1 MTNISKTAQKKAKSL
16 LIDGWE
22 VVIGIEIHTQL
33 ATQSKIF
40 SGSSTEFGQDPNTQA
55 SLVDLAMPGVLP
67 VLNKEVVDLAIRF
80 GLGIDA
86 YIDQASV
93 FARKNYFYPDS
104 PKGYQ
109 ISQMDNPIVGLGH
122 IDIQLEDGTVK
133 RIGVTRA
140 HLEEDAGKSIHDQFE
155 GMSGIDFN
163 RAGTPLLEIVS
174 EPDMRSVEEAVAYIK
189 SIHTLV
195 RWLGI
200 SDGNMAEGSFRAD
213 CNVSLRRPGQP
224 FGTRCELKNLNS
236 FRFIEQAI
244 NVEIERQMEILEWDG
259 TIDQETRLFD
269 PVKMETRSMRSK
281 EEANDYRYFPDP
293 DLLPVIISD
302 AQIETARA
310 ALPELPAA
318 RRERFVADFGVT
330 EYDAHVLTLT
340 REMSDFYE
348 VVVAA
353 AGGVA
358 QGKVSANW
366 VMGEFSGALN
376 KAGLELADSPVSAEK
391 LGGMVARIVDNTI
404 SGKIAKQVFG
414 FMWDEGKT
422 ADEIIAEKGLKQE
435 TDTGA
440 IEAIIKDV
448 LAANEKMVEEFKS
461 GKEKAFNGLVGQVM
475 KASKGKANPAQV
487 NELMK
492 KLIG

>member
-1 MTNISKTAQKKAKSL
+1 MTEAQKLK

-33 ATQSKIF
+33 ATKSKIF

-67 VLNKEVVDLAIRF
+67 VLNAKVVDLAIRF

-122 IDIQLEDGTVK
+122 IDIQLEDGTTK

-155 GMSGIDFN
+155 GMSGIDLN

-244 NVEIERQMEILEWDG
+244 NVEIERQMEILEDGG

-269 PVKMETRSMRSK
+269 PNKMETRSMRSK

-293 DLLPVIISD
+293 DLLPVIIAD
-302 AQIETARA
+302 EQIEAARA

-318 RRERFVADFGVT
+318 RRERFIADFGVT
-330 EYDAHVLTLT
+330 EYDAHVLTLS
-340 REMSDFYE
+340 REMADFYE
-348 VVVAA
+348 AVVAA
-353 AGGVA
+353 AGGAA

-376 KAGLELADSPVSAEK
+376 KAGLELADSPVSSEQ
-391 LGGMVARIVDNTI
+391 LGGMIARIVDNTI
-404 SGKIAKQVFG
+404 NGKIAKQVFG
-414 FMWDEGKT
+414 FMWEAEGKS

-448 LAANEKMVEEFKS
+448 LAANEKMVEEYKS

-475 KASKGKANPAQV
+475 KAAKGKANPAQV

>member
-1 MTNISKTAQKKAKSL
+1 MAEAQKLK

-33 ATQSKIF
+33 ATNSKIF

-67 VLNKEVVDLAIRF
+67 VLNQKVVDLAIRF

-122 IDIQLEDGTVK
+122 VDIQLEDGTIK

-155 GMSGIDFN
+155 GMSGIDLN

-244 NVEIERQMEILEWDG
+244 NVEIERQMEILEYG
-259 TIDQETRLFD
+259 GSIDQETRLFD
-269 PVKMETRSMRSK
+269 PNKMETRSMRSK

-293 DLLPVIISD
+293 DLLPVIIAD
-302 AQIETARA
+302 EQIEAARA
-310 ALPELPAA
+310 TLPELPAA
-318 RRERFVADFGVT
+318 RRARFIADFGVT
-330 EYDAHVLTLT
+330 EYDAHVLTLS
-340 REMSDFYE
+340 REMADFFE
-348 VVVAA
+348 AVVAA
-353 AGGVA
+353 AGGAA

-376 KAGLELADSPVSAEK
+376 KANLDLADSPVSAEQ
-391 LGGMVARIVDNTI
+391 LGGMIARIVDNTI

-414 FMWDEGKT
+414 FMWESEGKS
-422 ADEIIAEKGLKQE
+422 ADDIIAEKGLKQE

-440 IEAIIKDV
+440 IEAIIKEV
-448 LAANEKMVEEFKS
+448 LAANEKMVEEYKS

>member
-1 MTNISKTAQKKAKSL
+1 MAEAQKLK

-33 ATQSKIF
+33 ATNSKIF

-67 VLNKEVVDLAIRF
+67 VLNQKVVDLAIRF

-122 IDIQLEDGTVK
+122 VDIQLEDGTIK

-155 GMSGIDFN
+155 GMSGIDLN

-244 NVEIERQMEILEWDG
+244 NVEIERQMEILEYG
-259 TIDQETRLFD
+259 GSIDQETRLFD
-269 PVKMETRSMRSK
+269 PNKMETRSMRSK

-293 DLLPVIISD
+293 DLLPVIIAD
-302 AQIETARA
+302 EQIEAARA
-310 ALPELPAA
+310 ALPELPSA
-318 RRERFVADFGVT
+318 RRARFIADFGVT
-330 EYDAHVLTLT
+330 EYDAHVLTLS
-340 REMSDFYE
+340 REMADFFE
-348 VVVAA
+348 AVVAA
-353 AGGVA
+353 AGGAA

-376 KAGLELADSPVSAEK
+376 KANLDLADSPVSAEQ
-391 LGGMVARIVDNTI
+391 LGGMIARIVDNTI

-414 FMWDEGKT
+414 FMWESEGKS
-422 ADEIIAEKGLKQE
+422 ADDIIAEKGLKQE

-440 IEAIIKDV
+440 IEAIIKEV
-448 LAANEKMVEEFKS
+448 LAANEKMVEEYKS

>member
-1 MTNISKTAQKKAKSL
+1 MSKNATKPKSL

-33 ATQSKIF
+33 ATNSKIF
-40 SGSSTEFGQDPNTQA
+40 SGSSTVFGNDPNTQA

-155 GMSGIDFN
+155 GMSGIDLN

-200 SDGNMAEGSFRAD
+200 SDGNMAEGSFRCD
-213 CNVSLRRPGQP
+213 CNVSLRRPGNE

-302 AQIETARA
+302 AQIEAARA
-310 ALPELPAA
+310 DLPELPAA

-340 REMSDFYE
+340 REMADFYE
-348 VVVAA
+348 AVVAA
-353 AGGVA
+353 AGGAA

>member
-1 MTNISKTAQKKAKSL
+1 MAEAQKLK

-33 ATQSKIF
+33 ATKSKIF

-67 VLNKEVVDLAIRF
+67 VLNKQVVDLAIRF

-155 GMSGIDFN
+155 GMSGIDLN

-213 CNVSLRRPGQP
+213 CNVSLRRPGNE

-244 NVEIERQMEILEWDG
+244 NVEIERQMDILEDG
-259 TIDQETRLFD
+259 GKIDQETRLFD

-293 DLLPVIISD
+293 DLLPVIIPD
-302 AQIETARA
+302 AQIEAARA
-310 ALPELPAA
+310 TLPELPAA

-340 REMSDFYE
+340 REMSEFYE
-348 VVVAA
+348 AVVEA
-353 AGGVA
+353 AGGAA

-376 KAGLELADSPVSAEK
+376 KAGLELADSPISAEQ
-391 LGGMVARIVDNTI
+391 LGGMIARIVDNTI
-404 SGKIAKQVFG
+404 NGKIAKQVFG
-414 FMWDEGKT
+414 FMWEEGKT
-422 ADEIIAEKGLKQE
+422 ADAIIAEKGLKQE

-448 LAANEKMVEEFKS
+448 LAANEKMVEEYKS

-475 KASKGKANPAQV
+475 KAAKGKANPAQV

>member
-1 MTNISKTAQKKAKSL
+1 MASNQKKAKSN

-33 ATQSKIF
+33 ATNSKIF

-155 GMSGIDFN
+155 GMSGIDLN

-348 VVVAA
+348 AVVAA
-353 AGGVA
+353 AGGAA

-492 KLIG
+492 KLIN

>member
-1 MTNISKTAQKKAKSL
+1 MAQAQKKAKSL
-16 LIDGWE
+16 LIEGWE

-33 ATQSKIF
+33 NTHSKIF
-40 SGSSTEFGQDPNTQA
+40 SGASTTFGQDPNTQA

-86 YIDQASV
+86 YIDKASI

-122 IDIQLEDGTVK
+122 IDIQLEDGSIK

-140 HLEEDAGKSIHDQFE
+140 HLEEDAGKSIHDQFD
-155 GMSGIDFN
+155 GMTGIDLN

-174 EPDMRSVEEAVAYIK
+174 EPDMRSVEEALAYIK

-200 SDGNMAEGSFRAD
+200 SDGNMAEGSFRCD
-213 CNVSLRRPGQP
+213 CNVSLRRPGNE

-244 NVEIERQMEILEWDG
+244 NVEIERQMEILEWG
-259 TIDQETRLFD
+259 GKIDQETRLFD

-302 AQIETARA
+302 AQIEAARA
-310 ALPELPAA
+310 TLPELPKE

-340 REMSDFYE
+340 REMADFYE
-348 VVVAA
+348 AVVAA
-353 AGGVA
+353 CGGTA
-358 QGKVSANW
+358 QGKVAANW
-366 VMGEFSGALN
+366 VMGEFSAALN
-376 KAGLELADSPVSAEK
+376 KASLDLAQSPVSAEQ
-391 LGGMVARIVDNTI
+391 LGGMIARIVDNTI
-404 SGKIAKQVFG
+404 NGKIAKQVFG
-414 FMWDEGKT
+414 FMWEAEGKS
-422 ADEIIAEKGLKQE
+422 ADDIIAEKGLKQE

-461 GKEKAFNGLVGQVM
+461 GKDKAFNGLVGQVM
-475 KASKGKANPAQV
+475 KAAKGKANPAQV

>member
-1 MTNISKTAQKKAKSL
+1 MAQNNGKNAAKPKSL

-155 GMSGIDFN
+155 GMSGIDLN

-200 SDGNMAEGSFRAD
+200 SDGNMAEGSF
-213 CNVSLRRPGQP
+213 
-224 FGTRCELKNLNS
+224 
-236 FRFIEQAI
+236 
-244 NVEIERQMEILEWDG
+244 
-259 TIDQETRLFD
+259 
-269 PVKMETRSMRSK
+269 
-281 EEANDYRYFPDP
+281 
-293 DLLPVIISD
+293 
-302 AQIETARA
+302 QIGR
-310 ALPELPAA
+310 
-318 RRERFVADFGVT
+318 
-330 EYDAHVLTLT
+330 AHV
-340 REMSDFYE
+340 
-348 VVVAA
+348 
-353 AGGVA
+353 
-358 QGKVSANW
+358 
-366 VMGEFSGALN
+366 
-376 KAGLELADSPVSAEK
+376 
-391 LGGMVARIVDNTI
+391 
-404 SGKIAKQVFG
+404 
-414 FMWDEGKT
+414 
-422 ADEIIAEKGLKQE
+422 
-435 TDTGA
+435 
-440 IEAIIKDV
+440 
-448 LAANEKMVEEFKS
+448 
-461 GKEKAFNGLVGQVM
+461 
-475 KASKGKANPAQV
+475 
-487 NELMK
+487 
-492 KLIG
+492 